1 MGLSA
6 RDLNDMARL
15 AQLAV
20 NPQGTGREEIYL
32 AVATLYRTQSALL
45 SERERGLMRDILNR
59 LNGHVDAAVR
69 MSLAGKLANDPQAPI
84 DLILILCGGDIEAVR
99 PSILR
104 SHRLT
109 DQDLDRLIAEAND
122 TSADIHTP
130 HGGNFSAER
139 KLVEKL
145 AAAGQLRA
153 GFLLRVLSQGKL
165 DLFEVG
171 FARLLNLDIPD
182 LRRVLYDQGPRSVA
196 LACRAAGIDRCVFST
211 IFDLSRKGRGMYPTL
226 TLDERGDVDSVFES
240 FSKSE
245 AMARIRAR
253 A

>member
-32 AVATLYRTQSALL
+32 AVATLYRAQGPML

-59 LNGHVDAAVR
+59 LTGDVDATVR
-69 MSLAGKLANDPQAPI
+69 LSLAEKLADDPQAPI
-84 DLILILCGGDIEAVR
+84 GLILILCGGDIEVVR

-104 SHRLT
+104 SRKLT
-109 DQDLDRLIAEAND
+109 DEDLDRLIAEADD
-122 TSADIHTP
+122 TATGVHTP
-130 HGGNFSAER
+130 HGQNLSAEN

-153 GFLLRVLSQGKL
+153 GFLLRVLSQGQL
-165 DLFEVG
+165 DLFEAG
-171 FARLLNLDIPD
+171 FARLLDLGISD
-182 LRRVLYDQGPRSVA
+182 LRHLLYDHGPRSLA
-196 LACRAAGIDRCVFST
+196 LACRAVGIDRCVFPT
-211 IFDLSRKGRGMYPTL
+211 VFDLSRKGRGMYPTL
-226 TLDERGDVDSVFES
+226 TLDERSDVDRVFEG
-240 FSKSE
+240 FSRSE
-245 AMARIRAR
+245 AMARIRA
-253 A
+253 AA